1 MYKSLFAGSNTS
13 RVKAHNVQAVLLN
26 LLHNRQTSRVQLA
39 EQTSLSKTTITNLI
53 AELMDQGVVA
63 EEAVEDGTRNGRRR
77 VGRPQRMLHLV
88 PDARFVVG
96 VHIGIGLFRVAL
108 ANIHAEIV
116 QSNTVRF
123 DLNQSPHM
131 VLSQI
136 ALEIEKTLE
145 ESGVRLDLVLGVGVG
160 VSGLIDYRTGVN
172 LMAPS
177 LGWHNVPVKAVLEE
191 RLNLPVCADNNVRA
205 MSLGE
210 AYFGA
215 GRNVGIMAFIY
226 GRIGVGSGFVINGQL
241 FRGSGAGA
249 GEIGH
254 TIMLPHNGAACRC
267 GQQGCLET
275 LVSEPVLLREA
286 QTLAQ
291 ANPDGI
297 LAEHLDQAGAFPIEA
312 VFDAAR
318 AGDTQTLEM
327 INGRAYYLGVALA
340 NLVNILNPELIV
352 LGGMFAQAS
361 DLIIPT
367 AEETMRQTAF
377 AQLGERVCLQPT
389 QFGWRAGVIGA
400 ASLALMGLFYA
411 ADQELVTGF

>member
-291 ANPDGI
+291 ANPGGI
-297 LAEHLDQAGAFPIEA
+297 LAEHLNQAGAFPIEA

-318 AGDTQTLEM
+318 AGDAQTLEM

>member
-1 MYKSLFAGSNTS
+1 M
-13 RVKAHNVQAVLLN
+13 
-26 LLHNRQTSRVQLA
+26 
-39 EQTSLSKTTITNLI
+39 
-53 AELMDQGVVA
+53 A
-63 EEAVEDGTRNGRRR
+63 EEAVNGGVKNGRRR

-88 PDARFVVG
+88 PNARYVVG
-96 VHIGIGLFRVAL
+96 VHIGIGLFRVAV

-116 QSNTVRF
+116 HSNTIRF
-123 DLNQSPHM
+123 DLSQPPEV

-136 ALEIEKTLE
+136 AAEAKKILA
-145 ESGVRLDLVLGVGVG
+145 ESAVELDLVLGVGVG
-160 VSGLIDYRTGVN
+160 VSGLIDYRLGVN
-172 LMAPS
+172 LLAPS
-177 LGWHNVPVKAVLEE
+177 LGWHNVPVSAFLEE
-191 RLNLPVCADNNVRA
+191 QLNLPVCADNNVRA
-205 MSLGE
+205 MALGE

-226 GRIGVGSGFVINGQL
+226 GRIGVGAGFVINGQL

-254 TIMLPHNGAACRC
+254 TILLPHKGAACRC
-267 GQQGCLET
+267 GQKGCLET
-275 LVSEPVLLREA
+275 LVSEPVFMQEA
-286 QTLAQ
+286 QILSA
-291 ANPDGI
+291 ANPSSI
-297 LAEHLDQAGAFPIEA
+297 LADHLNQAGKYPIEA

-318 AGDTQTLEM
+318 AGDAQTLEM

-367 AEETMRQTAF
+367 VEKTMRQTAF

-411 ADQELVTGF
+411 ADQELAAGF